1 MNDTVLYEL
10 HEGVAEIVLNRPARR
25 NAMDGGM
32 RARLGDVVSAVRD
45 DASVRCIILRG
56 AGGYFC
62 SGGDL
67 EGVRDDKDAAS
78 KRQRLIQAH
87 ATVSALMLIDRPVI
101 AVVDGAAFGAGL
113 GLALAADF
121 ILAAPD
127 ARFACSFM
135 RLGLVPDFGVFYLLP
150 RVVGLQRAKDLV
162 YTGREFT
169 AQEALAW
176 GLAYEL
182 HAQPGLLARARQM
195 AHSFA
200 SASPVA
206 MSLSKRA
213 LNRSLDTDPA
223 TMLAI
228 EADAQGIAFS
238 TDYAK
243 EALDRFLGKQ
253 PPLYVWR

>member
-127 ARFACSFM
+127 
-135 RLGLVPDFGVFYLLP
+135 G
-150 RVVGLQRAKDLV
+150 
-162 YTGREFT
+162 
-169 AQEALAW
+169 AQLCIRIPGGHEP
-176 GLAYEL
+176 EQTR
-182 HAQPGLLARARQM
+182 AQPLARHRPGDHAGDRGRRAGHRLFHRLRQGGAGPVSGQTAAAVRLALTAR
-195 AHSFA
+195 
-200 SASPVA
+200 
-206 MSLSKRA
+206 
-213 LNRSLDTDPA
+213 
-223 TMLAI
+223 
-228 EADAQGIAFS
+228 
-238 TDYAK
+238 
-243 EALDRFLGKQ
+243 
-253 PPLYVWR
+253 PL